1 MTKAFPSPYGAIEFQ
16 IRLALRSSVNRL
28 YVSVPLRGYRIPNE
42 RQVIDATKNII
53 VSVPLRGYRIP
64 NAVCYTPAKS
74 VSGKGICGQKLF
86 LTLCSAFR
94 MIFYIIIPV
103 KSRCG
108 AKKPKF
114 LPLLLLFT
122 EWEIS
127 HFARKRSGFYS
138 IVEEVRRPHKE
149 TLKERQYLAKCFRAI
164 FLHPFVLLRSD
175 RIGSAFLLAPSHF
188 RSVPYGHLFPL
199 IWQYNESDCR

>member
-1 MTKAFPSPYGAIEFQ
+1 MNHVSVPLRGYRIPNLQNIRHSVWDLKFPSPYGAIEFQ
-16 IRLALRSSVNRL
+16 IKDVEDLKVLVHE
-28 YVSVPLRGYRIPNE
+28 VSVPLRGYRIPN
-42 RQVIDATKNII
+42 T
-53 VSVPLRGYRIP
+53 
-64 NAVCYTPAKS
+64 VCYTPAKS

-138 IVEEVRRPHKE
+138 IAEEARRPHKE